1 MKKLSKIVLSLVACA
16 TLANAGS
23 FYDTKAQ
30 FEPKKDRSEFDK
42 VEMSFNTNLTFNFQG
57 LSETNQKLQN
67 GLSLP
72 TADLDI
78 NAKLMKGFNVKLETM
93 LSSHNHHDT
102 YVKGG
107 YASIDS
113 LDFVAPGFLAGFM
126 DQATIK
132 VGVNEIN
139 FGDDQYRRSDNA
151 DVFKNVFVSNMAVQ
165 SYLQAGFVEVLYR
178 LPSLNS
184 FIVAGITNGQVN
196 PDDTKDNGS
205 GSDAYSLYTKL
216 GFDKQINDN
225 LRIRLTESIFYV
237 DGTLKSQLYG
247 GDKAGG
253 VATNTS
259 GGNYGT
265 RWTNPLEDY
274 DKLTVSKTNLFI
286 KAGKTE
292 IFALYEFAKGEG
304 FTSHANT
311 VTRNTATGAEGVFIG
326 DIELKHYAIDLTQR
340 FGKNDKYYVAGRYEN
355 AKTKMAN
362 DSVDDK
368 LTQIQVAAGM
378 YFSNTAMA
386 KIEYFKQNRDNFGI
400 GAGADTKIEG
410 FMISTALSF

>member
-42 VEMSFNTNLTFNFQG
+42 VEVKFNVDLTFNYQG

-72 TADLDI
+72 TANLDI

-93 LSSHNHHDT
+93 LSSHNHHET
-102 YVKGG
+102 FVKGG
-107 YASIDS
+107 YASIDN
-113 LDFVAPGFLAGFM
+113 LDFIAPGFLGNFM

-132 VGVNEIN
+132 VGVNDIN

-151 DVFKNVFVSNMAVQ
+151 DVFNNVFVSNMAVQ
-165 SYLQAGFVEVLYR
+165 SYMQAGFVEVLYR

-184 FIVAGITNGQVN
+184 FVVAGITNGQVN

-237 DGTLKSQLYG
+237 DGTLKSGLYG

-286 KAGKTE
+286 KAGKIE
-292 IFALYEFAKGEG
+292 VFALFEVADGEG
-304 FTSHANT
+304 YTSHAYGT
-311 VTRNTATGAEGVFIG
+311 TRATGGTLIG
-326 DIELKHYAIDLTQR
+326 DIKMKHYAIDLTQR
-340 FGKNDKYYVAGRYEN
+340 FGKNDKYYLAGRYEN

-368 LTQIQVAAGM
+368 LTQIQLAAGM

-400 GAGADTKIEG
+400 GAGTDTKIEG